1 MLLNFA
7 KRFLRRTVAPL
18 VTSTV
23 DADALQEEG
32 AKLFADR
39 RFRECIEIW
48 ESYLKIRPHDV
59 DALNNIGA
67 ALATIGREGEAV
79 RYFDLAYSLDDS
91 HLPSV
96 VNYANVLKGRNRTS
110 EALEILAKARIQAPA
125 LTGIRASYAS
135 ILFSMGDSRQ
145 AVDHT
150 LHAWLGDFDSP
161 RTVDQYLF
169 TATYVQEDEVW
180 LAAEHKFWAC
190 TLRPRA
196 HHIGPPLPYSGSVGQ
211 RGKRL
216 RVGYWSPD
224 MREHSVRYFFRPLL
238 EGHDRERY
246 EIFLYHDYPTAD
258 EQTEKI
264 KIHADHFFEVA
275 QLNDS
280 QLAEL
285 LKDHEL
291 DVLVELAGHTSANR
305 LDMLRDRFATLQVTG
320 LGYPPTTG
328 LPGID
333 AKFLDRHLID
343 SDMAALYSE
352 TPAILPQ
359 SFWCFDPKE
368 DIPPPQ
374 PPPCIRNG
382 YITFGCFGNI
392 GKITDETISCWGKVL
407 AQVPNSRL
415 VIRAV
420 NFADP
425 LRKSSFEKRLMV
437 AGIPVERVDLLPP
450 TMPRE
455 LFSAYGE
462 IDIILDTYPFNGGT
476 TTCFATYSG
485 VPVVS
490 RKGRALASRM
500 GESVLSNLGLS
511 EWIVGSA
518 REYVG
523 QAIRGAGDVDAL
535 VRFRQE
541 CRQRFHESSLGN
553 GNMFARDVE
562 KFYSNWLEMPPA
574 RRNILSPYALPA
586 HELVRRALITLRYGQ
601 FDVAQRIVDYCLNL
615 YPDCGAAH
623 IIWTERLTRQG
634 NFGPAAQYLQMHRS
648 GFSDI
653 RDKVK
658 SLINEVR
665 FQFMDGNI
673 EKVDA
678 RLGELEGFP
687 VLDSSQSCQIDLL
700 RCAAKVISHGRKSGM
715 IDARKIPIKPQ
726 AQLGL
731 RIHVCIVTDDDGIF
745 ATIHQRLEEFEKP
758 LGTEVRISQCY
769 SSAKSQTYRD
779 IAIAGQDD
787 ILVSVHAN
795 VNFWRNDFWSQLN
808 SALEHCEIVGCYG
821 ARRWDRL
828 EWRTYAQN
836 DKAGAY
842 IIPSGEKA
850 GFWEVYALS
859 REQGIVANNL
869 QVIDGSFVAIRL
881 SAIRGLEFEAELDE
895 AGTML
900 EEYFSHCA
908 ARRGLRVGVS
918 SKLGISLDWRVPLN
932 ERYLGAARLFVAKE
946 LKFDP
951 WIFPE
956 DDQSLWSVSLPSGEL
971 AAAALQEFME
981 EI

>member
-1 MLLNFA
+1 M
-7 KRFLRRTVAPL
+7 
-18 VTSTV
+18 

-48 ESYLKIRPHDV
+48 KSYLKLRPHDV
-59 DALNNIGA
+59 DAINNLGA
-67 ALATIGREGEAV
+67 ALATIGRESESV

-96 VNYANVLKGRNRTS
+96 VNYANVLKGRNRTE

-125 LTGIRASYAS
+125 LTGIRASYAA
-135 ILFSMGDSRQ
+135 ILFSFGDSRQ

-169 TATYVQEDEVW
+169 TATYVQEDEAW
-180 LAAEHKFWAC
+180 LAAEHKFWAG
-190 TLRPRA
+190 TLRPRP
-196 HHIGPPLPYSGSVGQ
+196 HHIGPLQPHVRPPPLSRQG
-211 RGKRL
+211 GKL

-238 EGHDRERY
+238 EGHDREKH
-246 EIFLYHDYPTAD
+246 EIFLYHDHPTAD
-258 EQTEKI
+258 DQTEKI

-275 QLNDS
+275 QLNDD

-285 LKDHEL
+285 LKDHDL

-328 LPGID
+328 LSGID
-333 AKFLDRHLID
+333 AKFLDRHLVD
-343 SDMAALYSE
+343 PDMGILYSE
-352 TPAILPQ
+352 TPAILAH

-368 DIPPPQ
+368 DIPLPPS
-374 PPPCIRNG
+374 PPCTMNG

-392 GKITDETISCWGKVL
+392 GKITNETISCWGEVL
-407 AQVPNSRL
+407 ARVADSRL

-425 LRKSSFEKRLMV
+425 LRKSSFEKRLLE
-437 AGIPVERVDLLPP
+437 AGIPSGRVDLLPP

-500 GESVLSNLGLS
+500 GESVLNNLGLN
-511 EWIVGSA
+511 EWVVHSA
-518 REYVG
+518 EEYVE
-523 QAIRGAGDVDAL
+523 QAVRGAEDIDGL
-535 VRFRQE
+535 SRFRRE
-541 CRQRFHESSLGN
+541 ARQRFQDSALGN
-553 GNMFARDVE
+553 GTIFARDVE
-562 KFYSNWLEMPPA
+562 VFYRNWLEMPPVKGEV
-574 RRNILSPYALPA
+574 LTSYALPA
-586 HELVRRALITLRYGQ
+586 SELVRRALITLRYGQ

-615 YPDCGAAH
+615 HPDCGAAH
-623 IIWTERLTRQG
+623 ILWTERLTRQG
-634 NFGPAAQYLQMHRS
+634 LFGVAAHYLEKHRP
-648 GFSDI
+648 GFSDVVDRI
-653 RDKVK
+653 K
-658 SLINEVR
+658 SLINETR
-665 FQFMDGNI
+665 FHFMEGSI
-673 EKVDA
+673 EKA
-678 RLGELEGFP
+678 NATLHELEGFSM
-687 VLDSSQSCQIDLL
+687 LESSQSCQIDLL
-700 RCAAKVISHGRKSGM
+700 RCAAKVISSETASKM
-715 IDARKIPIKPQ
+715 INAANSPTEPQSQWARN
-726 AQLGL
+726 
-731 RIHVCIVTDDDGIF
+731 IHVCIVADDDGAF
-745 ATIHQRLEEFEKP
+745 ATIRQHVEELEMLP
-758 LGTEVRISQCY
+758 HTEIRISQCH
-769 SSAKSQTYRD
+769 SRDKSKIYREIVD
-779 IAIAGQDD
+779 AGQED
-787 ILVSVHAN
+787 ILVCLHAN
-795 VNFWRNDFWSQLN
+795 VNFWRNDFWRQLII
-808 SALEHCEIVGCYG
+808 ALEECDIVGCYG
-821 ARRWDRL
+821 AKRWDRL
-828 EWRTYAQN
+828 EWRTYAQ
-836 DKAGAY
+836 DVKAGAY
-842 IIPSGEKA
+842 LIPSGEKA

-859 REQGIVANNL
+859 RERGAAANKV

-881 SAIRGLEFEAELDE
+881 SAIKGLDFEAELDE

-918 SKLGISLDWRVPLN
+918 PQLGISLDWRVSLN
-932 ERYLGAARLFVAKE
+932 ERYLGPARLFIAKE

-951 WIFPE
+951 WFFPE
-956 DDQSLWSVSLPSGEL
+956 DDQTLWSVSLPSGEL
-971 AAAALQEFME
+971 AAAALQKFIE
-981 EI
+981 ENAGVMPHFSSFPINH